1 MAEQTVKEALASAK
15 KVLVGLGEEW
25 KWKREAAEAAE
36 TAGVAGAGNAPAN
49 SREALLAAYEGLY
62 EWIKDTDYFIV
73 TMATDGLIFETPLGS
88 QTETVVSMD
97 ASAADV
103 SCPAVEGKA
112 KEVMD
117 RLFPAKEPARREAD
131 TRIQR
136 IVAPCGNEN
145 WQQCSQGCTKDIWEP
160 GEVPDG
166 ICPHCGAPLTGNT
179 VDAETYIEEGY
190 LPQWQ
195 NYTRWLAGT
204 LNRELLILELGE
216 GFQRPTVI
224 RWPFERTA
232 ACNQKARFYRVNQ
245 SFAQLAEGLAERAVS
260 VHENSVE
267 WLIREMEADS
277 GTQR

>member
-160 GEVPDG
+160 SPLRRAADGQYDRSPSLHRGGLPAPVGAVYPLADGDPEPGSGDPGAGRGLFPASGHPVP
-166 ICPHCGAPLTGNT
+166 
-179 VDAETYIEEGY
+179 V
-190 LPQWQ
+190 
-195 NYTRWLAGT
+195 
-204 LNRELLILELGE
+204 
-216 GFQRPTVI
+216 
-224 RWPFERTA
+224 
-232 ACNQKARFYRVNQ
+232 
-245 SFAQLAEGLAERAVS
+245 
-260 VHENSVE
+260 
-267 WLIREMEADS
+267 
-277 GTQR
+277 